1 MYINIIILIYGEKS
15 MKYKQQ
21 VQTRAEAITNLLE
34 TFERG
39 ILANAIS
46 KQEAA
51 NILKKLKSLISEI
64 DNFADLED

>member
-1 MYINIIILIYGEKS
+1 